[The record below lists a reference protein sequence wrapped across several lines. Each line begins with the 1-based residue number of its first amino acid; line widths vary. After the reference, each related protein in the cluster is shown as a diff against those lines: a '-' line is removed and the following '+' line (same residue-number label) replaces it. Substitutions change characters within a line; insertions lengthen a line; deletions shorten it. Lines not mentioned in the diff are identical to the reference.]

1 MKKIIVLALLLTI
14 SVNAQRKNFNF
25 SVSIDPTATIQ
36 EESIN
41 LVAEIELQERV
52 FYIKATTQV
61 FTALEGGYLDF
72 GGGMGLNTTLGLF
85 EPFRVYGG
93 IRLGII
99 KRGSQSYPLFGY
111 ESGIDYNLSEDYF
124 IGLRAT
130 YDNRED
136 FLYSGADPFYR
147 FSGFVRFGYR
157 F

>member
-14 SVNAQRKNFNF
+14 SVNAQNKNFNV
-25 SVSIDPTATIQ
+25 SISIDPTATIK

-41 LVAEIELQERV
+41 LVAEIELTEKY
-52 FYIKATTQV
+52 FYIKATTQI
-61 FTALEGGYLDF
+61 LPNLQGGYFDF
-72 GGGMGLNTTLGLF
+72 GGAMGLNANVGA
-85 EPFRVYGG
+85 FRGYGG
-93 IRLGII
+93 IRLGTI
-99 KRGSQSYPLFGY
+99 KRGSHAYPLFGY

>member
-1 MKKIIVLALLLTI
+1 MKKIIVLASLLAI
-14 SVNAQRKNFNF
+14 SANAQNKNFNV
-25 SVSIDPTATIQ
+25 SISIDPKATIK

-41 LVAEIELQERV
+41 LVSEIELQERV

-61 FTALEGGYLDF
+61 LTALEGGYLDF

>member
-1 MKKIIVLALLLTI
+1 MKKIIVLASLLAI
-14 SVNAQRKNFNF
+14 SANAQNKNFNV
-25 SVSIDPTATIQ
+25 SISIDPKATIK

-61 FTALEGGYLDF
+61 LTALEGGYLDF
-72 GGGMGLNTTLGLF
+72 GGGIGLNTTLGLF

-124 IGLRAT
+124 IGLGAT
-130 YDNRED
+130 YDDRED

>member
-1 MKKIIVLALLLTI
+1 MKKIIVLASLLAI
-14 SVNAQRKNFNF
+14 SANAQNKNFNV
-25 SVSIDPTATIQ
+25 SISIDPKATIK
-36 EESIN
+36 EASLN

-61 FTALEGGYLDF
+61 LTALEGGYLDF

>member
-1 MKKIIVLALLLTI
+1 MKKIIVLASLLAI
-14 SVNAQRKNFNF
+14 SANAQNKNFNV
-25 SVSIDPTATIQ
+25 SISIDPKATIK

-61 FTALEGGYLDF
+61 LTALEGGYLDF

>member
-1 MKKIIVLALLLTI
+1 MKKIIVLASLLAI
-14 SVNAQRKNFNF
+14 SANAQNKNFNV
-25 SVSIDPTATIQ
+25 SISIDPKATIK

-61 FTALEGGYLDF
+61 LTALEGGYLDF

-85 EPFRVYGG
+85 LSFRVYGG